1 MAQGPL
7 WVRVPGVVETCRKVY
22 GGTASSSK
30 IQAFELYVPLPGGKV
45 HKCPSMKA
53 M

>member
-1 MAQGPL
+1 
-7 WVRVPGVVETCRKVY
+7 VRVPPVVETCRKVY
-22 GGTASSSK
+22 GGTATSTK
-30 IQAFELYVPLPGGKV
+30 IQAFELYVPLPGGRV